1 MPTSNGESIPKEDN
15 VRVVI
20 RCRPIL
26 DDLEQNEE
34 NVIKVSLWLLWVIFN
49 NVLIII
55 NRLTAILK
63 VFKCLPRGNSP
74 TIISLVLIQLKM
86 NSTTKQPDTLL
97 IVYFRGIMV
106 GWGRLC
112 DLRFAFLQYATI
124 IL

>member
-34 NVIKVSLWLLWVIFN
+34 NVIKVTCAYFESF
-49 NVLIII
+49 LITFLHF

-86 NSTTKQPDTLL
+86 NSTTKQPDTSL

-106 GWGRLC
+106 G
-112 DLRFAFLQYATI
+112 
-124 IL
+124 